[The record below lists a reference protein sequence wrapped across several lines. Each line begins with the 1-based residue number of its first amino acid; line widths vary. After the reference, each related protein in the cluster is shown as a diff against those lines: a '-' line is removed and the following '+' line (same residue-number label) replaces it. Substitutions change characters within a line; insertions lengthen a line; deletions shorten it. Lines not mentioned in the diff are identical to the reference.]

1 MVKLFNLLAIYAI
14 RNIIYKTIFN
24 MDILERLKLRIEFEK
39 KQSGILY
46 SQEKLNVNIL
56 RTYTRDTIAY
66 LIKEHAGDI
75 ELVKTLVKIHSDLDT
90 HTRIIQ
96 LDSEHSNIQESDTV
110 CDFVIDEN
118 TLVSD
123 DDIFDTCS
131 EFELFEDTL
140 PGVQQRDES
149 RIVATQA
156 HKVFCHIGY
165 KTEEDNVLCKS
176 ENQDYIHQSQ
186 NHLVVCDGVGS
197 GLNSKDISE
206 FVGSQFAN
214 FIDSFIVNMRV
225 TNEFSRSSFIQ
236 HGVLVINQQVIQL
249 IESKQFVDGN
259 SGTTL
264 SSAFKVGPN
273 SFHISAIGDSP
284 IYLFDLFNGIRQLN
298 TDDTILNK
306 LKNQGYF
313 VNNPMENSNT
323 INLLSRMWPNDP
335 TENLLSI
342 AKQCIVKSFGF
353 KQSGVLFSENNN
365 QTIHLESTSGILIC
379 SDGISDQFNLDGLYS
394 CILLGGIKEMITE
407 FNLLSYSHIFN
418 YTPHELLKILN
429 SNITQYSDLKSVKV
443 IYRSILNKLFY
454 TYGFS
459 LLDIILKGGIKEAS
473 KEALLAMKKSR
484 IDFVN
489 ANHAFLKPKSDNI
502 SIGYII

>member
-1 MVKLFNLLAIYAI
+1 
-14 RNIIYKTIFN
+14 

-39 KQSGILY
+39 KQSRILY
-46 SQEKLNVNIL
+46 EQDKLNVNIL
-56 RTYTRDTIAY
+56 RTYTRDTISF

-96 LDSEHSNIQESDTV
+96 LDSEYSNTQESDTV

-118 TLVSD
+118 TLVSE
-123 DDIFDTCS
+123 DDIFDTCT
-131 EFELFEDTL
+131 EFELFDDTL
-140 PGVQQRDES
+140 PGVEHRDDS
-149 RIVATQA
+149 RIVAAQA
-156 HKVFCHIGY
+156 HRAFCHIGY
-165 KTEEDNVLCKS
+165 KTEGENVLCKS

-214 FIDSFIVNMRV
+214 FVDSFIVNMRA
-225 TNEFSRSSFIQ
+225 TNEFSRSTFIQ
-236 HGVLVINQQVIQL
+236 HGALVINQQVIKL

-273 SFHISAIGDSP
+273 SFHISSIGDSP
-284 IYLFDLFNGIRQLN
+284 IYVFDLFNGLRQIN

-306 LKNQGYF
+306 LKSQGYF
-313 VNNPMENSNT
+313 VNDPLENSNT
-323 INLLSRMWPNDP
+323 INLLRAMWPNDP
-335 TENLLSI
+335 IGNLLPI

-353 KQSGVLFSENNN
+353 KQSGVIFSRNNN

-379 SDGISDQFNLDGLYS
+379 SDGISDQFTIDGLYS
-394 CILLGGIKEMITE
+394 CILLGGVKEMITE
-407 FNLLSYSHIFN
+407 FNLLSYSHCFN
-418 YTPHELLKILN
+418 YREDELLRILN
-429 SNITQYSDLKSVKV
+429 SNITQYSDLKSVKT
-443 IYRSILNKLFY
+443 IYRNILNKLFY
-454 TYGFS
+454 TYGFH
-459 LLDIILKGGIKEAS
+459 LLEVILKGGIKEAS
-473 KEALLAMKKSR
+473 REALLAMKKSR
-484 IDFVN
+484 IEFTDINHVFV
-489 ANHAFLKPKSDNI
+489 HPKSDNI